1 MESGVGNGGMEYEA
15 AEGGQESEAGERE
28 ELEAAEAQAQP
39 LRHGRALKTLLRVG
53 LSVAALVIA
62 ALVLKPVY
70 EDLDLATVRKAIGSL
85 SAGEWTAFLAVFAS
99 TIWANGFLT
108 ASVVPKL
115 PIRRGATAYLGSSA
129 VSSTFPGPGDLA
141 LRLLMYRSWGYST
154 TVSTV
159 SVAASGMVTVGT
171 KLVLPAVAA
180 VPLFF
185 AGQLTGDTGRFAV
198 IGATIAIAVI
208 VIVVLALLKPA
219 FATRAGDIAERVIGA
234 VLRRVGRTG
243 PEGLGDRLVEARQQ
257 AITLLAPRWPMAL
270 LATVLLT
277 LTRLLLLVISL
288 RFVGVPREDLTVS
301 QIFATYAIV
310 ELLTVVPITAGGAG
324 VVELGY
330 IGLLTGY
337 AGSAYV
343 NQVTAGVMLFR
354 LATWIAIIPI
364 GWFTVGLWRL
374 SVRRGTASLA
384 GARAVSQS
392 VAGVSRGR

>member
-1 MESGVGNGGMEYEA
+1 MSSEESAADRDGEA
-15 AEGGQESEAGERE
+15 EALDEAE

-39 LRHGRALKTLLRVG
+39 LRHGHALKTLLRVG
-53 LSVAALVIA
+53 LSVGALVVA

-70 EDLDLATVRKAIGSL
+70 DDLDLHTVRRAIASL
-85 SAGEWTAFLAVFAS
+85 SAGEWAVFLLVFAA

-154 TVSTV
+154 TLSTV

-171 KLVLPAVAA
+171 KLVLPAVAM

-185 AGQLTGDTGRFAV
+185 TGQLTGDTGRFAV
-198 IGATIAIAVI
+198 IGATIAIAVV
-208 VIVVLALLKPA
+208 VIVVLTLLKPS
-219 FATRAGDIAERVIGA
+219 FAARVGDIAERVIGV

-243 PEGLGDRLVEARQQ
+243 PEGLGDRLVEAREQ

-277 LTRLLLLVISL
+277 LSRLLLLVVSL

-337 AGSAYV
+337 AGKAYV

-364 GWFTVGLWRL
+364 GWITVGLWRL
-374 SVRRGTASLA
+374 SVRRGTAPLA
-384 GARAVSQS
+384 GAREVSAT
-392 VAGVSRGR
+392 VASP

>member
-1 MESGVGNGGMEYEA
+1 M
-15 AEGGQESEAGERE
+15 
-28 ELEAAEAQAQP
+28 
-39 LRHGRALKTLLRVG
+39 
-53 LSVAALVIA
+53 
-62 ALVLKPVY
+62 
-70 EDLDLATVRKAIGSL
+70 
-85 SAGEWTAFLAVFAS
+85 
-99 TIWANGFLT
+99 
-108 ASVVPKL
+108 PKL

-141 LRLLMYRSWGYST
+141 LRLLMYRSWGYSA

-171 KLVLPAVAA
+171 KLVLPAIAA

-185 AGQLTGDTGRFAV
+185 TGQLTGDTGRFAV
-198 IGATIAIAVI
+198 IGATIAITV
-208 VIVVLALLKPA
+208 VVVSVLALVRPR
-219 FATRAGDIAERVIGA
+219 FAARVGDRAERVIGA

-257 AITLLAPRWPMAL
+257 AIALLGPRWPMAL

-277 LTRLLLLVISL
+277 LSRLLLLVMSL
-288 RFVGVPREDLTVS
+288 RFVGVPRDDLTVS
-301 QIFATYAIV
+301 QIFMTYAIV

-324 VVELGY
+324 VVEFGY

-337 AGSAYV
+337 AGSGYV

-364 GWFTVGLWRL
+364 GWITVGLWRL
-374 SVRRGTASLA
+374 SVRRG
-384 GARAVSQS
+384 RAVLPGA
-392 VAGVSRGR
+392 VAVSEAVASAAGGR

>member
-1 MESGVGNGGMEYEA
+1 MSSEDTT
-15 AEGGQESEAGERE
+15 AEGGAESEADRTADVE
-28 ELEAAEAQAQP
+28 ELEAAEVQAQP
-39 LRHGRALKTLLRVG
+39 LRHGHALKTLLRVG
-53 LSVAALVIA
+53 LSIGALVIA

-70 EDLDLATVRKAIGSL
+70 EDLDLATVRRAIGSL
-85 SAGEWTAFLAVFAS
+85 SAGEWAAFLAVFAS

-115 PIRRGATAYLGSSA
+115 PIRRGVTAYLGSSA

-141 LRLLMYRSWGYST
+141 LRLLMYRSWGYSA

-185 AGQLTGDTGRFAV
+185 TGRLTGDTGRFAI
-198 IGATIAIAVI
+198 IGATIAIAVV
-208 VIVVLALLKPA
+208 VIVVLALWKPA
-219 FATRAGDIAERVIGA
+219 FAARAGNLAERVIGA

-257 AITLLAPRWPMAL
+257 AITLLAPRWPLAL

-277 LTRLLLLVISL
+277 LTRLLLLVMAL

-301 QIFATYAIV
+301 QIFAAYAIV

-364 GWFTVGLWRL
+364 GWITVALWRL
-374 SVRRGTASLA
+374 SVRRGTAPLA
-384 GARAVSQS
+384 AARAVSQTAAS
-392 VAGVSRGR
+392 P

>member
-1 MESGVGNGGMEYEA
+1 MSSEDTAADGGTERETADEA
-15 AEGGQESEAGERE
+15 A

-39 LRHGRALKTLLRVG
+39 LRHGHALKTLLRVG
-53 LSVAALVIA
+53 LSVAALVVA

-70 EDLDLATVRKAIGSL
+70 EDLDLSTVRRAIASL
-85 SAGEWTAFLAVFAS
+85 SAGEWAVFLAVFVS

-115 PIRRGATAYLGSSA
+115 PVRRGVTAYLGSSA

-180 VPLFF
+180 VPLFLT
-185 AGQLTGDTGRFAV
+185 GQLTGDTGRFAV
-198 IGATIAIAVI
+198 IGATIAILVI
-208 VIVVLALLKPA
+208 VIVVLALLRPS
-219 FATRAGDIAERVIGA
+219 FAARVGEIAEGVIGA

-257 AITLLAPRWPMAL
+257 AITLLAPRWPLAL

-277 LTRLLLLVISL
+277 LTRLLLLVVSL
-288 RFVGVPREDLTVS
+288 RFVGVPSEDLTVS

-364 GWFTVGLWRL
+364 GWMTVGLWRL
-374 SVRRGTASLA
+374 SVRRGTAPLA
-384 GARAVSQS
+384 AARAVSEA
-392 VAGVSRGR
+392 VASP